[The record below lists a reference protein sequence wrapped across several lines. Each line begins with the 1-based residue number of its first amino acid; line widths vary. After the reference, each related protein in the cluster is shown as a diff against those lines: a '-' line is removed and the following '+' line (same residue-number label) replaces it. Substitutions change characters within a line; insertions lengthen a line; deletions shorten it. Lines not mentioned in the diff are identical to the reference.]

1 LKKILSLTRRAIDEY
16 NMIDE
21 GERIAVLVSGGKDSL
36 AALYAMHELSKFHP
50 KKFSIIALTLSM
62 GFEGVDY
69 TPIAELC
76 REMGVEYHVKNSHL
90 AEILFDIRK
99 EKNPCSLCAK
109 MRRGMLNDLALEH
122 GCKKVVLGHHFDDAA
137 ETFLL
142 SLTYEGRIYCF
153 QPVTYLSRMDI
164 TQIRP
169 LIYVYEN
176 DIINFASRHN
186 IPIVENPCPANGRT
200 KRQDMK
206 ELLVDLKKYN
216 PKIKEYI
223 VGALKRANISGW

>member
-1 LKKILSLTRRAIDEY
+1 MKALLSLARRAIDEY
-16 NMIDE
+16 DMIDE
-21 GERIAVLVSGGKDSL
+21 GERVAVLVSGGKDSL
-36 AALYAMHELSKFHP
+36 AALYAMHRLSKFHP
-50 KKFSIIALTLSM
+50 KHFSVVALTLSM

-69 TPIAELC
+69 SPIQKVC
-76 REMGVEYHVKNSHL
+76 DEMGIEYHVKHSDL
-90 AEILFDIRK
+90 GKILFDIRK

-109 MRRGMLNDLALEH
+109 MRRGMLNDLALEY
-122 GCKKVVLGHHFDDAA
+122 GCKKVALGHHFDDAV

-153 QPVTYLSRMDI
+153 SPKTYLSRTDI

-169 LIYVYEN
+169 LIYVRESEIIEFAKKEN
-176 DIINFASRHN
+176 L
-186 IPIVENPCPANGRT
+186 PIVKNPCPANGFT

-223 VGALKRANISGW
+223 IGALKRAHVSGW

>member
-1 LKKILSLTRRAIDEY
+1 MKKILSLTRRAIDEY

-36 AALYAMHELSKFHP
+36 TVLYALHELSKFHP
-50 KKFSIIALTLSM
+50 KKFSIVALTLSM
-62 GFEGVDY
+62 GFEGTDY
-69 TPIAELC
+69 TPIAKICEN
-76 REMGVEYHVKNSHL
+76 MGIEYHVKESQL
-90 AEILFDIRK
+90 AQILFEIRK

-109 MRRGMLNDLALEH
+109 MRRGILNDMAREY
-122 GCKKVVLGHHFDDAA
+122 GCKKVALGHHFDDAA

-153 QPVTYLSRMDI
+153 SPVTYLSRMDI

-176 DIINFASRHN
+176 DIIGFSKRYD
-186 IPIVENPCPANGRT
+186 IPIVKNPCPANGYT

-206 ELLVDLKKYN
+206 ELLVDLRKYN

-223 VGALKRANISGW
+223 IGALKRAHISGW